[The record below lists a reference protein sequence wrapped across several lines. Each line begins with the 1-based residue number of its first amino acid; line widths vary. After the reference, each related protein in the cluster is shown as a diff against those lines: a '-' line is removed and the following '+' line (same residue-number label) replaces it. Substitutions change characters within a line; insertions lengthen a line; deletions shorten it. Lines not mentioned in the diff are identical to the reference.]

1 MMNIMNDIT
10 IKEGWMYGG
19 WRAPENLWRGLTTS
33 IHDDSVAKKVG
44 MRGGTIPGTIHLSL
58 FAPIALKMF
67 GDIWFE
73 KGSLS
78 LYYTFATTDREEV
91 RAVVK
96 MPPEGAHD
104 IQVEARIEM
113 RDGKVVATG
122 TLAVGEPKE
131 LSYLQALELKNSKPE
146 DLRILSGFN
155 VGDDLQTREVLVTQ
169 EAANKGLEAIT
180 DHLDYYKGKSPWGNS
195 ILSPTAMYGVMSQ
208 GSYSLDATKVKAVP
222 FYGAT
227 EIRNIAG
234 PALVGIPY
242 KSTGKL
248 ASVGVSSK
256 TEYFWIDCFL
266 EEKETGKKIASMR
279 HMNRFMKAGSS
290 LYENQ

>member
-1 MMNIMNDIT
+1 MMNIMDDIT

-19 WRAPENLWRGLTTS
+19 WRAPLNLWKGMTTS
-33 IHDDSVAKKVG
+33 IHDDGVAKKVG

-58 FAPIALKMF
+58 FAPVALKMF
-67 GDIWFE
+67 GDRWFE

-78 LYYTFATTDREEV
+78 LYYTFATLDREEV
-91 RAVVK
+91 RTVVK
-96 MPPEGAHD
+96 MPHEGSQD
-104 IQVEARIEM
+104 VQVEARVEM

-122 TLAVGEPKE
+122 TLAAGEPKE
-131 LSYLQALELKNSKPE
+131 LSYLQALELKNSNPE
-146 DLRILSGFN
+146 DIRILSGFK
-155 VGDDLQTREVLVTQ
+155 VGDNLKTRDILVTQ
-169 EAANKGLEAIT
+169 EAADKGLEAIT

-195 ILSPTAMYGVMSQ
+195 ILSPTAMFGIMSQ
-208 GSYSLDATKVKAVP
+208 GSYSLDATAVEAVP

-227 EIRNIAG
+227 EIKNIAG
-234 PALVGIPY
+234 PTLVGVPY
-242 KSTGKL
+242 KTTGKI
-248 ASVGVSSK
+248 ACVGVSSK

-279 HMNRFMKAGSS
+279 HMNRFMKAASP